1 LAEEDG
7 PVGGGRAPAPYAPL
21 VKDHQWM
28 IIKVLETEVRRREAI
43 FGTDGLFTCAAR
55 EKVEPIKRSL
65 LQQMLKS
72 GC

>member
-1 LAEEDG
+1 M
-7 PVGGGRAPAPYAPL
+7 
-21 VKDHQWM
+21 KDHQWM

-55 EKVEPIKRSL
+55 EKVEPIKRLL